1 VSPGRTGAGAGASA
15 GFHRTIDPREHAAR
29 EIYALMISAIVPRP
43 IALTSTTDGAGRYN
57 LAPFSYF
64 MGVSSVPPILAI
76 SSVQR
81 RGGQKKDTLRN
92 IEATGEFVVNIVTE
106 AMAEAMN
113 VTSTDFPH
121 GYDEFTSSGL
131 TPLPSERVAAPRVA
145 ESPIQMECR
154 LERIIEVGRQPA
166 YLILGEVVLF
176 HLSQEVLTDG
186 RVDVAKLKPVARL
199 GGSDY
204 AHVRDVFSLAR
215 PTFRPLE
222 GGT

>member
-1 VSPGRTGAGAGASA
+1 MRGVKRGAG
-15 GFHRTIDPREHAAR
+15 FRRTIDPQKHSAR
-29 EIYALMISAIVPRP
+29 DVYRLMISSIVPRP
-43 IALTSTTDGAGRYN
+43 IALTSTTDGAGNFN

-64 MGVSSVPPILAI
+64 MGVSSAPPMLAL

-81 RGGQKKDTLRN
+81 RDGEKKDTLRN
-92 IEATGEFVVNIVTE
+92 IEVTGEFVVNVVTE

-113 VTSTDFPH
+113 VTSGDFPH
-121 GYDEFTSSGL
+121 GHDEFTTSGL
-131 TPLPSERVAAPRVA
+131 TPLPGERVAAPRVA

-154 LERIIEVGRQPA
+154 LDRIIEVGRQPA
-166 YLILGEVVLF
+166 YLVLGEVVLF
-176 HLSQEVLTDG
+176 HVSEEVLTDG
-186 RVDVAKLKPVARL
+186 RVDVAKLKPIARL

-215 PTFRPLE
+215 PAFRAVE